1 MKFRKNGISPAGAA
15 DRGRDIGRGIAALLL
30 LASVG
35 CATSPMP
42 VTIRHDGTT
51 ADAAPVAVQQKQGGA
66 DQSVAEL
73 VALLESKEM
82 ISPEEAAR
90 LRGQPVNITAGQKG
104 PSAPAGAEWTERVRF
119 GGDIRLRAETDRTNE
134 DASTPV
140 RSSEAGGAER
150 GTTAPR
156 MDEKALVRL
165 GRKDSTGQSLAE
177 LVALLKNK
185 NVISAEEA
193 GRVTRQSAT
202 AAGENG
208 AVTHAE
214 AADREQADKIT
225 AMVTQELM
233 KNLQEQVKKQVQEE
247 LAKEMKER
255 EKEQIETITAS
266 VTEEVKK
273 NLPEQVKSEVRQQ
286 QPGETAEKEEIENVN
301 QRVSNVKR
309 QLAELIGT
317 LPEWTKRI
325 RLSGDV
331 RLRYEADLFDDNNAI
346 LAQPSDPTRLMNT
359 RNDDYNFKY
368 RVRLGLEAQINDQL
382 DAVARLSTGN
392 TTNPVS
398 TNTIL
403 GDFMN
408 KDNIVFDLAYLKWKP
423 IDGVAL
429 YGGRMPNPWFS
440 SALVWDRDLNFEG
453 IALEIK
459 RPVTEDWTA
468 FLTGGVFPL
477 QDDALASESKWLYAG
492 QIGVE
497 RKDVAGISAKA
508 GAAYYYFDNITG
520 VRNPDP
526 LNPGATDWSAPLYQ
540 QKGNTIFFIDP
551 TNSDKTGFASEF
563 KELNL
568 TATLDIGFWDP
579 VHIVLTGDYV
589 KNLGFDKSDVSART
603 GVPDPEEDTY
613 GYQLGL
619 SVGYPTTYNFGLWKA
634 SLHYRYVGA
643 DAVVD
648 SFTDSD
654 FHLGG
659 TNAKGWILETEF
671 GLLKNTWLAFRWI
684 TADEVSGPPLSID
697 VFQVDLN
704 ARF

>member
-1 MKFRKNGISPAGAA
+1 MKRDKGVITYAA
-15 DRGRDIGRGIAALLL
+15 LAVRGRHIGRGMAALLL
-30 LASVG
+30 LACLG
-35 CATSPMP
+35 CATSPGP

-51 ADAAPVAVQQKQGGA
+51 VNAAPAAGQQKKESA
-66 DQSVAEL
+66 DQSIAEL
-73 VALLESKEM
+73 VALLESKDM

-90 LRGQPVNITAGQKG
+90 FRGEPVHIPAGQKG
-104 PSAPAGAEWTERVRF
+104 PSSPAGAEWTERVRF
-119 GGDIRLRAETDRTNE
+119 GGDIRLRSETDRVNQ
-134 DASTPV
+134 DAAAPAG
-140 RSSEAGGAER
+140 SSDAGGMEV
-150 GTTAPR
+150 GTSASGNDTAAP
-156 MDEKALVRL
+156 VRL
-165 GRKDSTGQSLAE
+165 GRKGTAEQSVAE

-193 GRVTRQSAT
+193 GRVAAQPA
-202 AAGENG
+202 AAGETG
-208 AVTHAE
+208 AAAHAG
-214 AADREQADKIT
+214 AADREQIEKIT

-233 KNLQEQVKKQVQEE
+233 KDLQAQVKKQVQEE
-247 LAKEMKER
+247 LAKEMKAR

-273 NLPEQVKSEVRQQ
+273 GLPEQVKSEVRQQ
-286 QPGETAEKEEIENVN
+286 QPGEAAEKEQIENVN
-301 QRVSNVKR
+301 QRVSSVKR

-368 RVRLGLEAQINDQL
+368 RVRLGVEAQINDQL

-453 IALEIK
+453 IAMEVK
-459 RPVTEDWTA
+459 KPVTEEWTA

-497 RKDVAGISAKA
+497 RKDVAGISAKV

-526 LNPGATDWSAPLYQ
+526 LDPGATDWSAPLYQ
-540 QKGNTIFFIDP
+540 QKGNTLFFIDP

-568 TATLDIGFWDP
+568 TGALDIGFWDP
-579 VHIVLTGDYV
+579 VHIVLMGDYV
-589 KNLGFDKSDVSART
+589 KNLGFDKSDVSSRT
-603 GVPDPEEDTY
+603 GIADPEEDTD

-619 SVGYPTTYNFGLWKA
+619 SVGHPNTYNFGLWKA

-671 GLLKNTWLAFRWI
+671 GLLKNTWLAFRWL